1 MRIIIASNNQHK
13 VQEIKDMLKPLG
25 YDILSLGD
33 AGIEIE
39 VEEDRDTFMG
49 NAYKKASEIYDTL
62 SEEEKKDTLV
72 LSDDS
77 GLAVDFLGGE
87 PGVYSARYSGE
98 QATTEKNNRKL
109 LQALEG
115 IRKED
120 RSARFICA
128 MVLLGE
134 NREICVE
141 GESFGFITE
150 EMAGEGGF
158 GYDPLF
164 YSMDLGKTF
173 GDSSSE
179 EKNLVSHRARAL
191 EKLVEE
197 LRKSC

>member
-1 MRIIIASNNQHK
+1 MRIIIASNNNHK
-13 VQEIKDMLKPLG
+13 VEEIKEMLKPLG
-25 YDILSLGD
+25 YDILSLSD
-33 AGIEIE
+33 AGIDIE

-62 SEEEKKDTLV
+62 SMEEKKDTMV

-77 GLAVDFLGGE
+77 GLAVDYLGGE

-98 QATTEKNNRKL
+98 EATTEKNNRKL
-109 LQALEG
+109 LKALEG
-115 IRKED
+115 VHQGD

-128 MVLLGE
+128 MVLIGQD
-134 NREICVE
+134 REICVE

-150 EMAGEGGF
+150 DMSGEGGF

-164 YSMDLGKTF
+164 YSLDLGKTF
-173 GDSSSE
+173 GESSSE
-179 EKNLVSHRARAL
+179 EKNLVSHRGRAL

-197 LRKSC
+197 LKKA

>member
-1 MRIIIASNNQHK
+1 MRIIIASNNNHK

-49 NAYKKASEIYDTL
+49 NAYKKASEIYKTL
-62 SEEEKKDTLV
+62 NAQEKKDTFV

-77 GLAVDFLGGE
+77 GLAVDYLGGE

-98 QATTEKNNRKL
+98 QATTEKNNEKL
-109 LQALEG
+109 LKALEG
-115 IRKED
+115 VRKED

-134 NREICVE
+134 DREICVE

-150 EMAGEGGF
+150 GMAGEGGF

-173 GDSSSE
+173 GESLAE

-197 LRKSC
+197 LRKS

>member
-1 MRIIIASNNQHK
+1 MRIIIASNNTHK

-33 AGIEIE
+33 VGIEIE

-62 SEEEKKDTLV
+62 GEQKKDTFV

-77 GLAVDFLGGE
+77 GLAVDYLGGQ

-98 QATTEKNNRKL
+98 QATTEKNNEKL
-109 LQALEG
+109 LKALEG
-115 IRKED
+115 VRKED

-128 MVLLGE
+128 MVLIGE
-134 NREICVE
+134 DMEICVE

-150 EMAGEGGF
+150 GMAGEGGF

-164 YSMDLGKTF
+164 YSLDLGKTF
-173 GDSSSE
+173 GESSAE

-191 EKLVEE
+191 QKLVEE
-197 LRKSC
+197 LRKS

>member
-1 MRIIIASNNQHK
+1 MRIIIASNNNHK
-13 VQEIKDMLKPLG
+13 VEEIKEMLKPLG
-25 YDILSLGD
+25 YDILSLSD
-33 AGIEIE
+33 AGIDIE

-62 SEEEKKDTLV
+62 SMEEKKDTMV

-77 GLAVDFLGGE
+77 GLAVDYLGGE

-98 QATTEKNNRKL
+98 EATTEKNNRKL
-109 LQALEG
+109 LKALEG
-115 IRKED
+115 VHKGD

-128 MVLLGE
+128 MVLIGQD
-134 NREICVE
+134 REICVE

-150 EMAGEGGF
+150 DMSGEGGF

-164 YSMDLGKTF
+164 YSLDLGKTF
-173 GDSSSE
+173 GESSSE
-179 EKNLVSHRARAL
+179 EKNLVSHRGRAL

-197 LRKSC
+197 LKKA

>member
-1 MRIIIASNNQHK
+1 MRIIIASNNHHK
-13 VQEIKDMLKPLG
+13 VQEIKEMLKPLG
-25 YDILSLGD
+25 YDVLSLSD
-33 AGIEIE
+33 AGIEID

-77 GLAVDFLGGE
+77 GLAVDYLGGE

-98 QATTEKNNRKL
+98 EATTEKNNRKL
-109 LQALEG
+109 LKALEG
-115 IRKED
+115 VRKED
-120 RSARFICA
+120 RNARFICA
-128 MVLLGE
+128 MVLLGKD
-134 NREICVE
+134 REICVE

-150 EMAGEGGF
+150 EMSGEGGF

-173 GDSSSE
+173 GESLSE

-197 LRKSC
+197 LKKA